1 MTINQSIKSIKILL
15 NYFIIFILHLNIR
28 VCANVFVL
36 MCSCVSHARGMG
48 ACVEFV
54 ASCY

>member
-28 VCANVFVL
+28 VCVNVFVL